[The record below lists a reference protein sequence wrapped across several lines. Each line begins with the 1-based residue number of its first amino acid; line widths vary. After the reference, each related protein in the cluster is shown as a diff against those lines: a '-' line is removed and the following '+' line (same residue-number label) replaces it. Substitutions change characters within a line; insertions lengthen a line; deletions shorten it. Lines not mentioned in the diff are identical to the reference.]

1 MVYLFQTTTSR
12 DHSIGLENLVY
23 SLKKFE
29 LNKLGY
35 SFALVFVVP
44 SNIANDFLKQKI
56 TGADTFDDFV
66 IGVIPE

>member
-1 MVYLFQTTTSR
+1 
-12 DHSIGLENLVY
+12 LENLVY

-56 TGADTFDDFV
+56 TGADAFDDFV